1 MEGLVTGLHNMPS
14 LSNQDAV
21 DELRACLVF
30 NKTLK
35 EEGTKQTSTVR
46 LLAVAGKGAEDLLP
60 LVPSR
65 ICEEL

>member
-1 MEGLVTGLHNMPS
+1 MPS
-14 LSNQDAV
+14 LSDQDAV
-21 DELRACLVF
+21 DELRARLVF
-30 NKTLK
+30 NKTLG
-35 EEGTKQTSTVR
+35 EEGIQQTSTVR

>member
-1 MEGLVTGLHNMPS
+1 MPS